1 MLLYFTESMRKYIK
15 KTCLD
20 WKTSLTSKFTNENRR
35 HYIND
40 VVAGVTMGLVRLP
53 LSMAHG
59 LLAELPIEYGIYTDL
74 FGCLFYTVFTSTRHN
89 SGGSTAFLLMILG
102 MTMTD
107 FYSKQGVLLE
117 EVSLTEK
124 LCFASAITLYS
135 GILQC
140 VGCFLRFR
148 YINFSNKADR

>member
-1 MLLYFTESMRKYIK
+1 MFQYCQENMRDYMK
-15 KTCLD
+15 KTLID
-20 WKTSLTSKFTNENRR
+20 WKNSLISKFVNENKR

-74 FGCLFYTVFTSTRHN
+74 FGCLFYTVFTATRHN

-107 FYSKQGVLLE
+107 FYSKQGISMD
-117 EVSLTEK
+117 EVTLTEK
-124 LCFASAITLYS
+124 LCFASMITLYS
-135 GILQC
+135 GVLQC
-140 VGCFLRFR
+140 IGCLLRFR
-148 YINFSNKADR
+148 YVKF

>member
-1 MLLYFTESMRKYIK
+1 MREYMKQAFI
-15 KTCLD
+15 D
-20 WKTSLTSKFTNENRR
+20 WEGSLISKFINENKR
-35 HYIND
+35 HYMND

-74 FGCLFYTVFTSTRHN
+74 FGCLFYTVFTATRHN

-107 FYSKQGVLLE
+107 YYAKQGTSLE
-117 EVSLTEK
+117 DVTLTEK
-124 LCFASAITLYS
+124 FCFASAVTLYA
-135 GILQC
+135 GVTQC
-140 VGCFLRFR
+140 IGCLLRFR
-148 YINFSNKADR
+148 